1 MDRLSQLTTAL
12 ADRYRIEREL
22 GAGGMATVYLA
33 QDLRHDRKVAVKVLK
48 PELAA
53 VLGGERFVVEIKTT
67 AALQHPHILPLFDSG
82 TADGFLYYVM
92 PFIDGETLRSKLD
105 RETQLGIEEAV
116 RITSNVADALDY
128 AHRRGVI
135 HRDVKLSN
143 FLLDRDRDLH
153 VADFGIAQLGTEDT
167 LSTRGQVLGT
177 AAYLAPERALG
188 LPATEA
194 SDRYALAVA
203 AFELLVGQRPF
214 TAEHFTAQAR
224 QHVEEPPPRAST
236 RNPALPPAIDAVLA
250 KGMSKHQDERYGSAG
265 ELVDAIETALVVR
278 APPRRRAEAPPPPQR
293 VAPTT
298 PVSVYGGRGRG
309 RLVAL
314 AALAAV
320 IFGVA
325 VAAGATILG
334 GPAHRQAAAR
344 THATYAQHKVTTPAA
359 HLPAPQHTATTPP
372 KQPTPP
378 PQTTPPVQ
386 PPPPTAVTLEA
397 QGHSLMLGGQYHS
410 AIPVLR
416 QAVAAAPHSSLTY
429 AYALYDLGHSLR
441 LAGDPRA
448 AVAVLW
454 QRLQIPNQTGVVRS
468 ELALALEALG
478 QSQAG
483 SNLTASNQNAHP
495 GGHVKHHGASGG
507 AAPGPAPGTQ
517 GD

>member
-1 MDRLSQLTTAL
+1 VVSPGITLP
-12 ADRYRIEREL
+12 DRYQPLRKIAR
-22 GAGGMATVYLA
+22 GGMATVWCA
-33 QDLRHDRKVAVKVLK
+33 HDRVLDRRVAIKLLAEPFAHDELAGRRFTREARAAARLSGHANVVTIYDVGRAPADDTPFIVMEYLSGGTVADALRTGEVD
-48 PELAA
+48 PELTVRWLHEAA
-53 VLGGERFVVEIKTT
+53 
-67 AALQHPHILPLFDSG
+67 A
-82 TADGFLYYVM
+82 
-92 PFIDGETLRSKLD
+92 
-105 RETQLGIEEAV
+105 
-116 RITSNVADALDY
+116 ALDY

-143 FLLDRDRDLH
+143 FLLDRDRELH
-153 VADFGIAQLGTEDT
+153 VADFGIAQLGSEDT
-167 LSTRGQVLGT
+167 LSTSGQVLGT
-177 AAYLAPERALG
+177 AGYLAPERALG

-203 AFELLVGQRPF
+203 AFELLVGARPF
-214 TAEHFTAQAR
+214 TSEHFTAQAR

-250 KGMSKHQDERYGSAG
+250 KGMSKHQEERFGTSRQ
-265 ELVDAIETALVVR
+265 LVDAIEGALIGR
-278 APPRRRAEAPPPPQR
+278 APARRAAEAPPPPQR
-293 VAPTT
+293 VPPTT

-309 RLVAL
+309 RLAAL

-325 VAAGATILG
+325 IAAGATILRS
-334 GPAHRQAAAR
+334 PSHSQAAAR
-344 THATYAQHKVTTPAA
+344 THATYAQHKVATPAS
-359 HLPAPQHTATTPP
+359 HPPAQQHTATTPP
-372 KQPTPP
+372 KQPTPA
-378 PQTTPPVQ
+378 PQTTPVQ

-397 QGHSLMLGGQYHS
+397 QGHSLMLGGQYHG

-448 AVAVLW
+448 AVTVLW
-454 QRLQIPNQTGVVRS
+454 QRLQIPNQTDVVRN

-483 SNLTASNQNAHP
+483 SNLTASNQNAQP
-495 GGHVKHHGASGG
+495 DGHGRHHGASGG
-507 AAPGPAPGTQ
+507 AAPGPGSQ